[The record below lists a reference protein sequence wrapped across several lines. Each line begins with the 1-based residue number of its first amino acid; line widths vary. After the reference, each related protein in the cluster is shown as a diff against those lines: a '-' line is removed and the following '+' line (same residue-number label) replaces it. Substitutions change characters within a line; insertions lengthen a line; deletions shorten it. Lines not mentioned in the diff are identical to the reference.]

1 VPQIG
6 QGLVDGGMDGGS
18 VFGFDL
24 VCLEVWKAGGVVE
37 TCLTYSKSKRR
48 RMEQC
53 VCSLATVV
61 SLTRLGCFFL
71 FVCLECKVLDD
82 ASGKNE
88 VDDFETSL
96 AQEYDGGLCDR
107 RLIRYKR
114 IS

>member
-18 VFGFDL
+18 GFGFDL

-53 VCSLATVV
+53 VCSLATVG
-61 SLTRLGCFFL
+61 SLTMLGCFFL

-82 ASGKNE
+82 ASRKEMRWTTSRRAGHKNMTE
-88 VDDFETSL
+88 VSVTED
-96 AQEYDGGLCDR
+96 
-107 RLIRYKR
+107 
-114 IS
+114 